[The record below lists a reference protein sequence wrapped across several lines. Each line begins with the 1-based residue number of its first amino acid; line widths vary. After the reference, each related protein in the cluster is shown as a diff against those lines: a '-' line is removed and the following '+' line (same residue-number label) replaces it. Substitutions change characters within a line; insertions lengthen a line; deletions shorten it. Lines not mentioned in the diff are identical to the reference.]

1 MKNLKHIKSQWR
13 YRGRVIQ
20 LPHALLV
27 AVALIVVLAAATVPV
42 LGQTGG
48 VYDLTW
54 NLAGGSGGALSG
66 GAYTLEGSAGQ
77 ADAGTMSGG
86 SYALNGGFWV
96 SGGLLS
102 KRLYLPLTLKGGN

>member
-1 MKNLKHIKSQWR
+1 MKNLEHIKSQWR
-13 YRGRVIQ
+13 HRRVIQ

-27 AVALIVVLAAATVPV
+27 AVALIVVLTAATAPV

-54 NLAGGSGGALSG
+54 NLVGGSGGAMSG

-77 ADAGTMSGG
+77 MVAGDTLGG
-86 SYALNGGFWV
+86 SYALKSGFWE
-96 SGGLLS
+96 GGGPSL
-102 KRLYLPLTLKGGN
+102 RTALYLPLVVKP